1 MSEES
6 IGENRPYD
14 YITVEEYEQAVKTL
28 DKKEKFVDLT
38 QAEIVVLRHQFHEH
52 GLFKDIVDVKDRLSI
67 LRCLLFWLDVNK
79 GKVDRDTVFRDELE
93 KRWPSEEVL
102 FDSFKNEWSAVPSQ
116 DNEGWVPDRG
126 GFKAGWFC
134 LERWLKQKLLEKR

>member
-1 MSEES
+1 MSEERELS
-6 IGENRPYD
+6 DEMKSANKL
-14 YITVEEYEQAVKTL
+14 VEAINKLNE
-28 DKKEKFVDLT
+28 
-38 QAEIVVLRHQFHEH
+38 
-52 GLFKDIVDVKDRLSI
+52 
-67 LRCLLFWLDVNK
+67 VN
-79 GKVDRDTVFRDELE
+79 RDTVFRDELE